1 MSQLINCSYCSKT
14 YEPYKTSK
22 GNMSMICISCRTVQQ
37 AAEARRPPRVRNYQ
51 AEAKRNLEN
60 NWIMFQ
66 RSSIEKRNKELSL
79 TKEEYFELIQKPCSY
94 CNYYNVDE
102 INGIDRLD
110 NAKGYII
117 ENCIPCCKHCN
128 RMKHILHPV
137 FFIGKSKL
145 ISKFQDNILEDSE
158 REEFYKIWKIYIHK
172 NPTPFVYIKRMSEEK
187 RGLEYTLTKEQY
199 EYLIYKACYLCGY
212 KNIVGNGLDRQ
223 DHSKSYNIDNV
234 LPCCSTCNMMKAFY
248 NKDDF
253 IKQIKK
259 ISDFK
264 KEYPAEWNNIPC
276 KGFQMGAAKTEEIK
290 ETKDKQWRGVSIY
303 KAVKSDCLE
312 EFKIKT
318 IKTTKWSETEFED
331 KTKELFK
338 KVKLSNFEEVQD
350 ELKKLVEMIR
360 YKRLNNITSLK

>member
-1 MSQLINCSYCSKT
+1 
-14 YEPYKTSK
+14 
-22 GNMSMICISCRTVQQ
+22 
-37 AAEARRPPRVRNYQ
+37 
-51 AEAKRNLEN
+51 
-60 NWIMFQ
+60 
-66 RSSIEKRNKELSL
+66 
-79 TKEEYFELIQKPCSY
+79 
-94 CNYYNVDE
+94 
-102 INGIDRLD
+102 
-110 NAKGYII
+110 
-117 ENCIPCCKHCN
+117 
-128 RMKHILHPV
+128 MKHILHPV

-172 NPTPFVYIKRMSEEK
+172 NPTPFVYIKRVSEEK

-290 ETKDKQWRGVSIY
+290 ETKDKQWRAVSIY

-331 KTKELFK
+331 YKIKNKIGNIYIGPPYK
-338 KVKLSNFEEVQD
+338 KHRVNILKPFNGQRITIAFDVISENEIDTVYKKHGKLDINTGYIPIV
-350 ELKKLVEMIR
+350 I
-360 YKRLNNITSLK
+360 